1 MGTVVEAKDGGESR
15 RSSRLSQKV
24 MIFVVVLGICVG
36 FSVCLE
42 LLRERVNEL
51 EAVVTR
57 LSEVDKDSHDQGKTS
72 FGLKKFLISY
82 PVVLGILKLLHV
94 LKDVFEVFTKLIDK
108 LSIEILGLA
117 MGIFTMNANSL

>member
-42 LLRERVNEL
+42 LLRERVSEL
-51 EAVVTR
+51 EAVVAR
-57 LSEVDKDSHDQGKTS
+57 LSEVDKDGHDQGKTS
-72 FGLKKFLISY
+72 FGLKKFLISF

-108 LSIEILGLA
+108 LTIKIFGLA
-117 MGIFTMNANSL
+117 MGIFTMNAYF